1 MYKVAI
7 VEDNQECQKQL
18 QSMLE
23 QYGKEN
29 GCAFSAECFGSG
41 VDFISD
47 YTPSYDL
54 VFMDIDMPRLNGMA
68 TAKMMRKLDDT
79 VTLVFVTNLAKYAIS
94 GYDVGAVAFIVKPLN
109 FATFSLKM
117 RRILKHVKEGE
128 EPYLTVST
136 KKETSKVLLADILY
150 ITVLGRYVLLHTK
163 TGNVEMHTSMKALE
177 KELESQGF
185 VRGDNS
191 SMVNLKYV
199 TAVNDKGAVI
209 DGEVIPCSRNR
220 KKALMD
226 AFTCYL
232 R

>member
-1 MYKVAI
+1 M
-7 VEDNQECQKQL
+7 
-18 QSMLE
+18 
-23 QYGKEN
+23 
-29 GCAFSAECFGSG
+29 
-41 VDFISD
+41 
-47 YTPSYDL
+47 
-54 VFMDIDMPRLNGMA
+54 
-68 TAKMMRKLDDT
+68 
-79 VTLVFVTNLAKYAIS
+79 
-94 GYDVGAVAFIVKPLN
+94 
-109 FATFSLKM
+109 
-117 RRILKHVKEGE
+117 
-128 EPYLTVST
+128 
-136 KKETSKVLLADILY
+136 LLADILY